1 MTTVQRIKLLAKQQG
16 RSIAYIC
23 KQLGFNSRTYFNDIE
38 KSGREIPTDK
48 LVQIANMLNTSV
60 DYLLGKTDEPSPI
73 SNEKAVVP
81 DFAKTAHEKAVID
94 AYRAQPELQIAVDKL
109 LGVERDGK
117 VYLYTAASSDDKRF
131 DEITEMPTEKWNKI
145 KNAPQTD
152 DDLM

>member
-1 MTTVQRIKLLAKQQG
+1 MNKDLILERIQILCDKKSISLNIAFVESGVGKNFKSNFKTSNPSIGKLTMLA
-16 RSIAYIC
+16 
-23 KQLGFNSRTYFNDIE
+23 NYF
-38 KSGREIPTDK
+38 G
-48 LVQIANMLNTSV
+48 VSV
-60 DYLLGKTDEPSPI
+60 DYLLGKTDEPSPT
-73 SNEKAVVP
+73 SSEKIIVP
-81 DFAKTAHEKAVID
+81 DFTKTAHEKAVID

-131 DEITEMPTEKWNKI
+131 DEITEMPTEEWNKI

>member
-60 DYLLGKTDEPSPI
+60 DYLLGKTDEPSPT
-73 SNEKAVVP
+73 KATIIELP
-81 DFAKTAHEKAVID
+81 NALSEQEQDLID
-94 AYRAQPELQIAVDKL
+94 AYRAHPEMQAAVDRL
-109 LGVERDGK
+109 LGIEKITVYVAAQDETKFDGNI
-117 VYLYTAASSDDKRF
+117 
-131 DEITEMPTEKWNKI
+131 EITRNKWEQI
-145 KNAPQTD
+145 KNAPDETEP
-152 DDLM
+152 LL